1 MEIRKNNIRIIF
13 YICTV
18 SIVIIVVFVFN
29 FTFLNTFTT
38 QSEQQI
44 SQLSESIINN
54 KKLYVSDTINLTI
67 QSIDIDRDLLISKE
81 TKMVNKT
88 ITTISRILTKSS
100 NEKYII
106 DHVHSEYLI
115 PRYYRFILYDLSS
128 KRIVDSINTSFNNS
142 NEVEIE
148 EIMNAFSDC
157 SIKKQFSFNGF
168 LVILAVSDSFIDE
181 TIKQETMDKLRLLR
195 LVDDGY
201 IWINEI
207 LDYNGGDDY
216 AIRLVHPNF
225 PETEGALL
233 STNLKDGYD
242 NKPYEIELEG
252 INNYGEIFYD
262 YYYEPMENGSLSHKL
277 TYAKLYKPYNWVI
290 ATGVNIDDV
299 DKLIQRETENS
310 TLLLNEIR
318 MKYYKM
324 SLLVILFSL
333 LVIFIFERLMLSLI
347 VKFQDT
353 VNQKNLE
360 IQLEK
365 ERIEQFAYLD
375 PLTGLLNRRSMFD
388 KLHKAVDEYNR
399 YKVGFSIAIADID
412 DFKQVNDN
420 YGHMAGDYLLK
431 RISNL
436 MITYTRTNDSVCRWG
451 GEEFL
456 LLLSHIDI
464 SSATSKLEELR
475 QLIEQED
482 FIYENTKINCT
493 ISIGLAYFSSD
504 NATFEDIIKI
514 ADLRLYQAKSNGKN
528 QVVSDS
534 T

>member
-1 MEIRKNNIRIIF
+1 
-13 YICTV
+13 
-18 SIVIIVVFVFN
+18 
-29 FTFLNTFTT
+29 
-38 QSEQQI
+38 
-44 SQLSESIINN
+44 
-54 KKLYVSDTINLTI
+54 
-67 QSIDIDRDLLISKE
+67 
-81 TKMVNKT
+81 
-88 ITTISRILTKSS
+88 
-100 NEKYII
+100 
-106 DHVHSEYLI
+106 
-115 PRYYRFILYDLSS
+115 
-128 KRIVDSINTSFNNS
+128 
-142 NEVEIE
+142 
-148 EIMNAFSDC
+148 
-157 SIKKQFSFNGF
+157 
-168 LVILAVSDSFIDE
+168 
-181 TIKQETMDKLRLLR
+181 
-195 LVDDGY
+195 
-201 IWINEI
+201 
-207 LDYNGGDDY
+207 
-216 AIRLVHPNF
+216 
-225 PETEGALL
+225 
-233 STNLKDGYD
+233 
-242 NKPYEIELEG
+242 
-252 INNYGEIFYD
+252 
-262 YYYEPMENGSLSHKL
+262 MENGSLSHKL